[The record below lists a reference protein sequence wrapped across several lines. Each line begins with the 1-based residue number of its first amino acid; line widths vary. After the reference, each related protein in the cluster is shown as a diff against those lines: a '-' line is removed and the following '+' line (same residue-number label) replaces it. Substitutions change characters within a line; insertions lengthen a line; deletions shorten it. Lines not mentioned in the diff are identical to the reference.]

1 MTPTIMERTRT
12 RLLLDQPFFGSLAME
27 LAMVED
33 TAVPVASTDG
43 KQLKW
48 NPAVWEGLSTDDRKF
63 VLAHEVMHCALLHPW
78 RTSGMDQAVSNQA
91 ADYVVNDLLKSAGFD
106 LMKGVLYDPRFDGMS
121 MEQVYSKLMSE
132 RQPDDKGDE
141 PGGDSGGD
149 EEGESGDSGD
159 DEGDSGQSTPGKGS
173 KTSPGSGKPASQGDN
188 SSPTGDFVPAPTPE
202 PGEESGE
209 QHWKLAAEGVMQVCK
224 SAGFLPGDAADAI
237 KAAREPKVDWKEET
251 REWLSAAAEKSPTW
265 TRPNRRFVADNLYLP
280 GRKREG
286 VGRLIVAVDCSG
298 SCWSIL
304 PKFTAGVQG
313 LLSEAQPESVA
324 VVYWDTKIQG
334 VEEFDADDVDIQL
347 QAKGGGG
354 TMFGPVLDKIEEE
367 SLEPVGMIVL
377 TDMYIGDLGT
387 IKEPVYPVLWVTPEF
402 STDNGPFGR
411 TIRLNE
417 GE

>member
-1 MTPTIMERTRT
+1 MTPTLMERTRT

-48 NPAVWEGLSTDDRKF
+48 NPAVWEKLSTDDRKF

-78 RTSGMDQAVSNQA
+78 RTSGMDQEVSNQA
-91 ADYVVNDLLKSAGFD
+91 ADYVVNELLQSAGFT
-106 LMKGVLYDPRFDGMS
+106 LVEGCLYDPRFDGMS

-132 RQPDDKGDE
+132 RKPGEGD
-141 PGGDSGGD
+141 
-149 EEGESGDSGD
+149 SGDSGD
-159 DEGDSGQSTPGKGS
+159 DEGDSGQSTPTKGS
-173 KTSPGSGKPASQGDN
+173 KTSPGSGKPAPQGAN
-188 SSPTGDFVPAPTPE
+188 SSPTGDFVPAPTPA

-224 SAGFLPGDAADAI
+224 SAGLLPGDAADAI

-251 REWLSAAAEKSPTW
+251 REFLSDVGAAAPTW
-265 TRPNRRFVADNLYLP
+265 QHPNRRFVAANLYLP
-280 GRKREG
+280 GKKHEG

-298 SCWSIL
+298 SCWSVL
-304 PKFTAGVQG
+304 PKFTAGIQG
-313 LLSEAQPESVA
+313 LLSEAQPESVS
-324 VVYWDTKIQG
+324 VIYWDTKIQG
-334 VEEFDADDVDIQL
+334 SEEFDTDDVDIQL
-347 QAKGGGG
+347 QVKGGGG

-377 TDMYIGDLGT
+377 TDMYIGDLGN
-387 IKEPVYPVLWVTPEF
+387 IKEPAYPVLWVTPEYC
-402 STDNGPFGR
+402 SGEGPFGR